1 MPANLNALVRYKTIN
16 SCLYGGLRR
25 WSIEELIDAC
35 SSALADTR
43 GRYGKVSERTIRD
56 DIRVMRSDILGFNA
70 PIKQT
75 GGLYYYD
82 DPKYSILSIGITDPG
97 LIERII
103 KMLLEIKKEVK
114 HPELE
119 IVLKKLLGMSQE
131 LPLQEFSTD
140 FKTVTHYQRNIS
152 GEEPALKK
160 IRIPGK
166 ARAKAK
172 PGAAP
177 SEPKL
182 DEGFGPLFSF
192 MPEALPAYS
201 LSWGDMLAALI

>member
-16 SCLYGGLRR
+16 SCLYGGVRR

-35 SSALADTR
+35 SSALGDAR

-70 PIKQT
+70 PIMQIK
-75 GGLYYYD
+75 GLYFYD

-103 KMLLEIKKEVK
+103 KMLLEIRKDVS

-119 IVLKKLLGMSQE
+119 IVLKKLLGMAQE
-131 LPLQEFSTD
+131 NQLKETDTD
-140 FKTVTHYQRNIS
+140 FRTVTHYQRNNVS
-152 GEEPALKK
+152 EDHAAKK
-160 IRIPGK
+160 ESAPGK
-166 ARAKAK
+166 AMEKAK
-172 PGAAP
+172 VSPAA
-177 SEPKL
+177 SEPAH
-182 DEGFGPLFSF
+182 DEGFRPLFSF
-192 MPEALPAYS
+192 ITAPATIPS
-201 LSWGDMLAALI
+201 LSWGDLLTAI